1 MAFKIYT
8 KTGDKGE
15 TGLFGGSRISK
26 AHIRIEA
33 YGTIDELNAFIGSL
47 DDLSSAHDCTIA
59 HLELIQNE
67 LFNIGSVLASDPE
80 KDLVVPNIS
89 EKHVTQLELL
99 IDEMNT
105 DLPAL
110 KNFILPSG
118 HVLIST
124 AHICRTVCRR
134 AERAVVLLSESDKVD
149 DQVLIYLNRLSDY
162 LLTLARYFDFKIGKE
177 EKAWNGLS

>member
-47 DDLSSAHDCTIA
+47 DDLASVNDCNIA

-80 KDLVVPNIS
+80 KELVVPNITN
-89 EKHVTQLELL
+89 KHVTQLELL

-105 DLPAL
+105 ELPAL

-134 AERAVVLLSESDKVD
+134 AERAVVLLNESDNLD
-149 DQVLIYLNRLSDY
+149 ELVLIYLNRLSDY
-162 LLTLARYFDFKIGKE
+162 LFTLARYFAFKFGIE
-177 EKAWNGLS
+177 EKAWKGLS